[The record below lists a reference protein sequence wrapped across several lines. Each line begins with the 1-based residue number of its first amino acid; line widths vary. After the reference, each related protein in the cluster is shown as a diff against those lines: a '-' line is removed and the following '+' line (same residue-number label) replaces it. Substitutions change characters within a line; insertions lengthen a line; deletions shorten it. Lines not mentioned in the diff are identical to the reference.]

1 MNKKGKTMQEYLN
14 LLIISVLAVGAG
26 VSYVSARH
34 FQKRL
39 KKVEQANREMISN
52 IAHELKTPMTSI
64 IGFVETLQNGAI
76 ENPEKAR
83 NFLDIIAIET
93 SRLHSIIDET
103 LEISRLDNLKEDVNK
118 TEFIADEAIEET
130 VKSLE
135 PIAAQDNIA
144 ISVYYTDSKPIRVLA
159 NKVRIQQIITNIVGN
174 AIKYNQKGGKVDVTI
189 SQVAKNLRIKVYNTG
204 RGIKNEHIASLFD
217 RFYRVDDGRA
227 RDVGGTGLGLA
238 IVKKILQLYGGKIE
252 VESVPEQSATF
263 TIFLP
268 ICVGY

>member
-1 MNKKGKTMQEYLN
+1 MQEYLN
-14 LLIISVLAVGAG
+14 LIIISILAIGSGVGYI
-26 VSYVSARH
+26 SNRH
-34 FQKRL
+34 LKRRL
-39 KKVEQANREMISN
+39 QKVEQANREMISN

-103 LEISRLDNLKEDVNK
+103 LEISRLDNLKEDTNK
-118 TEFIADEAIEET
+118 TEFIADEAVEEV
-130 VKSLE
+130 VKSLD
-135 PIAAQDNIA
+135 PLANQDNI
-144 ISVYYTDSKPIRVLA
+144 SLNVYYTDSKPIRVLA
-159 NKVRIQQIITNIVGN
+159 NKVRIEQIITNIVSN
-174 AIKYNQKGGKVDVTI
+174 AIKYNHRDGNVDITV
-189 SQVAKNLRIKVYNTG
+189 SRDAKNLRIKVFNTG
-204 RGIKNEHIASLFD
+204 RGIKNEHIATLFD

-252 VESVPEQSATF
+252 VESIPEQSATF
-263 TIFLP
+263 TVMLP
-268 ICVGY
+268 ICTGV